1 LKDVVLVNN
10 FLKENIA
17 SATGDGNGS
26 FRAHKKVLQSG
37 KK

>member
-1 LKDVVLVNN
+1 LVNN

-26 FRAHKKVLQSG
+26 FRAHKKSLAKRQEIDYA
-37 KK
+37 